1 MTDTPDRD
9 PCEELGRT
17 GPPPPAD
24 RLREALWRRLRRR
37 LRRGRWWKRAAVAAA
52 LAACYAAGFGTA
64 RLAPE
69 PAPDQRAVL
78 FRDEIQ
84 PPHVAIGQFRQTF
97 GAAASAPV
105 SPREQ
110 EWQALDS
117 PQQRPEAYREAGD
130 RYVAEEGDY
139 QSAVRCYR
147 EALDA
152 GSERDLAIRQDDSWL
167 LMVLK
172 DARQKE
178 KRDANPN
185 D

>member
-9 PCEELGRT
+9 PCEHLGRI
-17 GPPPPAD
+17 GPPPATD

-64 RLAPE
+64 RLATE
-69 PAPDQRAVL
+69 PAPEPRPTATGGLKQLKLPIEAL
-78 FRDEIQ
+78 Q
-84 PPHVAIGQFRQTF
+84 PP
-97 GAAASAPV
+97 ASPLE
-105 SPREQ
+105 R

-117 PQQRPEAYREAGD
+117 PEPRPDAYREAGD
-130 RYVAEEGDY
+130 RYVAEAGDY

-147 EALDA
+147 QALDV
-152 GSERDLAIRQDDSWL
+152 GSERDLAIKPDDSWL

-178 KRDANPN
+178 KGDANLRE
-185 D
+185 

>member
-9 PCEELGRT
+9 PCEHLGRI

-69 PAPDQRAVL
+69 PAPAPSTVVVVDDGSRPH
-78 FRDEIQ
+78 DDGMT
-84 PPHVAIGQFRQTF
+84 PP
-97 GAAASAPV
+97 APPD
-105 SPREQ
+105 SPLGQ

-117 PQQRPEAYREAGD
+117 PEQRPEAYREAGD
-130 RYVAEEGDY
+130 RYVAEEADY

-152 GSERDLAIRQDDSWL
+152 GSERDLAIQPDDSWL

-178 KRDANPN
+178 KRDANSN

>member
-9 PCEELGRT
+9 PCEHLGRI

-64 RLAPE
+64 RLATEPTPTPSTVVVADDGSRPHE
-69 PAPDQRAVL
+69 GLMPPAP
-78 FRDEIQ
+78 
-84 PPHVAIGQFRQTF
+84 P
-97 GAAASAPV
+97 ASPLA
-105 SPREQ
+105 Q

-117 PQQRPEAYREAGD
+117 PEQRPEAYREAGD

-139 QSAVRCYR
+139 ESAVRCYR

-152 GSERDLAIRQDDSWL
+152 GSERDLAIRPDDSWL

-178 KRDANPN
+178 KRDANSN

>member
-9 PCEELGRT
+9 PCAKLGQI
-17 GPPPPAD
+17 GPPPQTD
-24 RLREALWRRLRRR
+24 RLRADLWRRLQGPLRRR
-37 LRRGRWWKRAAVAAA
+37 RWWRQGALVAA
-52 LAACYAAGFGTA
+52 LAACYVAGFGTA
-64 RLAPE
+64 RLATE
-69 PAPDQRAVL
+69 PAP
-78 FRDEIQ
+78 EPQ
-84 PPHVAIGQFRQTF
+84 PEPRTT
-97 GAAASAPV
+97 AASRLKPLGIRLPSV
-105 SPREQ
+105 SARDR

-117 PQQRPEAYREAGD
+117 PEQRPEDYRAAGD

-147 EALDA
+147 DALDA
-152 GSERDLAIRQDDSWL
+152 GSDKDLAVKPDDSWL
-167 LMVLK
+167 LMALK

>member
-9 PCEELGRT
+9 PCEHLGRI

-64 RLAPE
+64 RLATEPT
-69 PAPDQRAVL
+69 PAPSTVVVADDRMM
-78 FRDEIQ
+78 
-84 PPHVAIGQFRQTF
+84 PPAPP
-97 GAAASAPV
+97 ASPLA
-105 SPREQ
+105 Q

-117 PQQRPEAYREAGD
+117 PEQRPEAYREAGD

-152 GSERDLAIRQDDSWL
+152 GSERDLAIQPDDSWL

-185 D
+185 N